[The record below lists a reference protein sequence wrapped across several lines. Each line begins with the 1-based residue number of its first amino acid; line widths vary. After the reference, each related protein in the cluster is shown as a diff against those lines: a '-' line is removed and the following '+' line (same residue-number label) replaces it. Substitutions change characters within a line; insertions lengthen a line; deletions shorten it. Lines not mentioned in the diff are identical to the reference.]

1 MFQREYKGVL
11 CFTGNTR
18 GCCVSERVQGD
29 VVFQRECKGMLCFRE
44 NTRGCCVSE
53 GVQVERVQADFVFQ
67 REYNLLMSSSEYC
80 DEVHQGK
87 TFATFTQQ
95 YLKEKKP
102 FQVPVL
108 LLLFYL
114 LLFYLLLFYFIL
126 FYPFCVCLRSV
137 LFCVVFIGF
146 VCLCVIGRWGGG

>member
-1 MFQREYKGVL
+1 MCFRGSTTKGML
-11 CFTGNTR
+11 CFRDSTR
-18 GCCVSERVQGD
+18 GCCVSERVLVE
-29 VVFQRECKGMLCFRE
+29 VVFQREYKGTLCFRDS
-44 NTRGCCVSE
+44 TRGCCVSQ
-53 GVQVERVQADFVFQ
+53 GVQVERVQLADFVFQ

-114 LLFYLLLFYFIL
+114 LLFYFIL
-126 FYPFCVCLRSV
+126 FYPFCVCLCSV
-137 LFCVVFIGF
+137 LFCVVFIWF
-146 VCLCVIGRWGGG
+146 ACLCVIGRWGGG